1 MEAAYEVF
9 TAKGY
14 ASATISDV
22 AAKAGIGQGT
32 VYRYFGSK
40 REIVDHVIDFG
51 IEKIIDA
58 VDLSTLAGD
67 TDSAEA
73 LVDALRAIVGR
84 LYDLVD
90 REPQVLR
97 LLLVEAGAID
107 AELAERLIGL
117 EGFAASVLAAE
128 LARGVRA
135 GWIRPELDP
144 EVIAHTILTLV
155 WPWILRELHGGGSP
169 QAREHSTEG
178 VLRILEK
185 VLHMRSA
192 S

>member
-1 MEAAYEVF
+1 MF

-14 ASATISDV
+14 EAATISDV
-22 AAKAGIGQGT
+22 AARAGIGQGT

-51 IEKIIDA
+51 VEKVVDA
-58 VDLSTLAGD
+58 VDVATLGGSTG
-67 TDSAEA
+67 SAVE
-73 LVDALRAIVGR
+73 LVDALRGIVER
-84 LYDLVD
+84 LYALVD

-107 AELAERLIGL
+107 AELAERLFGL
-117 EGFAASVLAAE
+117 EGFAASLIAAE
-128 LARGVRA
+128 LTRGVRA
-135 GWIRPELDP
+135 GWIRSDIDP

-155 WPWILRELHGGGSP
+155 GPWILRELHGGSSP
-169 QAREHSTEG
+169 QVRAHSTTM
-178 VLRILEK
+178 VMAMLEK
-185 VLHMRSA
+185 VLRVRSV